1 MLIKCRIILYSQNRV
16 NGNMI
21 VKKLIVNWTMENKQL
36 FLSVIRNPREIMVK
50 YKNVIWYENVEKRLK
65 KKILW

>member
-1 MLIKCRIILYSQNRV
+1 
-16 NGNMI
+16 MI

-65 KKILW
+65 KKILWWYNT